1 MSYGNQP
8 PQYPYQV
15 PPQYQQY
22 PSRPPKQGMSVWLIL
37 LIVGVVSIP
46 VFLICAGLLV
56 GLTLPAVQAAR
67 EAARRTLCANN
78 LRSISIA
85 LLNYEAVHRSLP
97 PAYTVDSQG
106 NRLHSWRTLILPYM
120 EQQALY
126 AQIDLT
132 KPWNDP
138 VNLPF
143 SQIDVP
149 AFRCPSSPVIPGMT
163 TYVVVDDPQGIFAG
177 ANPSTLPSI
186 TDGMTNTL
194 ICVEV
199 DISQAVNWME
209 PKDTDLNQL
218 TNNLASG
225 ANHPGGFHVAFA
237 DGAVRFINSSFGANL
252 NALVT
257 KSGGEVIP
265 AMY

>member
-8 PQYPYQV
+8 PQYPYQA

-22 PSRPPKQGMSVWLIL
+22 PSRPPKQGMSALLII

-46 VFLICAGLLV
+46 VLLICAGLLV

-67 EAARRTLCANN
+67 EAARRANCANN

-85 LLNYEAVHRSLP
+85 LLNYEAMHRSFP

-106 NRLHSWRTLILPYM
+106 NRLHSWRTLLLPYI

-149 AFRCPSSPVIPGMT
+149 VYRCPSSPVMPGMT
-163 TYVVVDDPQGIFAG
+163 TYVVVDDPKGIFSG

-194 ICVEV
+194 VCVEV
-199 DISQAVNWME
+199 DMSRAVGWME
-209 PKDTDLNQL
+209 PKDTDINQL
-218 TNNLASG
+218 MNNLATPST
-225 ANHPGGFHVAFA
+225 HSGGFHVAFA
-237 DGAVRFINSSFGANL
+237 DGAVQFISSSIGANL

-257 KSGGEVIP
+257 KSGGEIVP
-265 AMY
+265 AMR